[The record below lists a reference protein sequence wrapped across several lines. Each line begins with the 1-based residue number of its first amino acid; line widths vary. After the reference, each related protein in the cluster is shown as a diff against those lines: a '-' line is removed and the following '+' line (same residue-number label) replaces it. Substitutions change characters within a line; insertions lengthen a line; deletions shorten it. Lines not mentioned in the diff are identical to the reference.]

1 MKRMLVLGFLAVSG
15 TTVAA
20 TPLQIYEYVK
30 KGFDEGR
37 QRAEERMAAQAA
49 LQNQLLEQ
57 QSQSKKKQ
65 QEAAASIGRAWLSTA
80 DATSEQ
86 RRDFYETFIVPQSK
100 AAGLSLPE
108 QYDPSMLDM
117 MAKAY
122 IAMLESD

>member
-1 MKRMLVLGFLAVSG
+1 
-15 TTVAA
+15 
-20 TPLQIYEYVK
+20 
-30 KGFDEGR
+30 
-37 QRAEERMAAQAA
+37 MAAQAA

-65 QEAAASIGRAWLSTA
+65 QEVAASIGRAWLSTA